1 MHSPRHSLQ
10 SGPLF
15 MITRKRVLPST
26 EDGRDNL
33 PRQAR
38 LDNRLDDH
46 DAMTVRAIIECGIRS
61 LYQPIIDLTQNEI
74 MGYECLSRGP
84 DGHVLE
90 PPIDLFQEA
99 HQWDLLPPL
108 ETTCRRLAIERF
120 NERKLTGQLFLNCAP
135 DAFLHPGYPKGFTL
149 DQLGQ
154 SGPEPD
160 NVVIE
165 LTDTRFR
172 EDFSA
177 LQTACKHYR
186 KMGFGVAIA
195 DFGTSYNGLRLW
207 SELEPDY
214 IKLDPHFSQNI
225 HRSHT
230 KQAFLRAL
238 VQLCEELRSKL
249 IVTGVESAE
258 EVDMLQELGV
268 YLMQGFYYGHPA
280 EVPVR
285 PSTLKVGAPPRR
297 RAEDF
302 QQARG
307 FARWVEPVGPDTLL
321 EQLWL
326 RLESDP
332 HTPVIPVVE
341 QGKPIGLI
349 ERATVYELLAKPSGH
364 AMYAHQSVGQYLST
378 RSLIVSQ
385 NTLLTDLSRM
395 VTAQNDLQ
403 VRQHFIVKGLD
414 GQYLGVGRSSDLLRH
429 ISEHRLRTARHA
441 NPLTHLP
448 GNVPTN
454 EHLLELIR
462 QQRTFSVS
470 YVDIDAFKPFNDTW
484 GYHMGDRVI
493 MLLARLLRERLRDR
507 KFFIGHIGGDDFV
520 VVSTVRNPEPQLR
533 LLQLLFAEGV
543 RELRMSAGKKAT
555 SYPAVDRHGEQ
566 RQYALPRVSIGV
578 VSIRNQRPVSLD
590 DLSPALSFA
599 KSAAKKLGGQGIFS
613 MTWRPDVD

>member
-1 MHSPRHSLQ
+1 
-10 SGPLF
+10 
-15 MITRKRVLPST
+15 MITRKEVLPTT
-26 EDGRDNL
+26 EDGRDGSL
-33 PRQAR
+33 RQLR
-38 LDNRLDDH
+38 LDTRLDDH

-61 LYQPIIDLTQNEI
+61 LYQPIIDLTQNDI
-74 MGYECLSRGP
+74 IGYECLSRGP

-99 HQWDLLPPL
+99 HQLDLLPPL
-108 ETTCRRLAIERF
+108 ETACRRLAIERF
-120 NERKLTGQLFLNCAP
+120 NERNLTGQLFLNCAP

-149 DQLGQ
+149 DQLAQ
-154 SGPEPD
+154 SGLKPD

-177 LQTACKHYR
+177 LQTACHHYR

-214 IKLDPHFSQNI
+214 IKLDPHFTHNI
-225 HRSHT
+225 QRSHI

-249 IVTGVESAE
+249 IVTGVESVE

-280 EVPVR
+280 EKPVR
-285 PSTLKVGAPPRR
+285 PSTLAIDAPPRR

-307 FARWVEPVGPDTLL
+307 FARWVEPIGPDTLL
-321 EQLWL
+321 EQLWQ
-326 RLESDP
+326 RLEADP
-332 HTPVIPVVE
+332 QAPVIPVVN
-341 QGKPIGLI
+341 QGMPLGLI
-349 ERATVYELLAKPSGH
+349 ERTTVYELLARPSGRTLH
-364 AMYAHQSVGQYLST
+364 ARSPVHQHMSP
-378 RSLIVSQ
+378 RALIVSHT
-385 NTLLTDLSRM
+385 TLLTDLSRM

-403 VRQHFIVKGLD
+403 VRQHFIVTGQN
-414 GQYLGVGRSSDLLRH
+414 GQYMGVGRSSDLLRH

-462 QQRTFSVS
+462 QQGAFSVA

-520 VVSTVRNPEPQLR
+520 VVSTARNPEPQLR

-543 RELRMSAGKKAT
+543 RELMMTAGKNAT
-555 SYPAVDRHGEQ
+555 SYPAVDRHGVQ
-566 RQYALPRVSIGV
+566 RQFALPRVSIGV
-578 VSIRNQRPVSLD
+578 VTVREQQVTSLD
-590 DLSPALSFA
+590 SLSPALSSA
-599 KSAAKKLGGQGIFS
+599 KSAAKKLGGQGIYS
-613 MTWRPDVD
+613 MKWQPGAD